1 MILSVVVVNV
11 VISSVVVVVVVVL
24 VAVQYDAQ
32 IIKRYENF
40 ISPLSTSI
48 LRSFD
53 IRLILKSRG
62 ANYENTTNVED
73 KEKHDNFTREVYYRN
88 RGLWTRVHILSNWF
102 QIPILIPYA
111 INSGTKFVSFKFV
124 IWVINI

>member
-40 ISPLSTSI
+40 ISPLSI
-48 LRSFD
+48 LISSD
-53 IRLILKSRG
+53 IRLIWKSRG
-62 ANYENTTNVED
+62 GNYENTTNVED
-73 KEKHDNFTREVYYRN
+73 KEKHDYFTREVYYRN

>member
-73 KEKHDNFTREVYYRN
+73 KEKHDYFTREVYYRN
-88 RGLWTRVHILSNWF
+88 RGL
-102 QIPILIPYA
+102 
-111 INSGTKFVSFKFV
+111 
-124 IWVINI
+124 